1 MAPIFSKFIKLK
13 SGYKIPINES
23 NVKAIVKL
31 TKIEQ
36 KSRKLPVKYVPRP
49 GLDRDISPENDPELN
64 QLLEEARENAE
75 IRRSARVISESD
87 QNASEV
93 RQNPSEIDQNRP
105 DYDQNQSDNGPN
117 RPNNGPNRPNN
128 GQNRP
133 DNGHNQVEND
143 QNDPTDDFDEL
154 LEPNLELSDITLA
167 QRAELL
173 LFPGTDKCKRRQF
186 YLKYYPN
193 FYHYYESLECWDEC
207 PLKSKKFTFHMCPI
221 NVSIPAFFIG

>member
-13 SGYKIPINES
+13 SGHKIPINES

-36 KSRKLPVKYVPRP
+36 NSRKLPVKFVPRP
-49 GLDRDISPENDPELN
+49 GLDRDKSPENDPELN

-93 RQNPSEIDQNRP
+93 RQNRSENDQNRP

-117 RPNNGPNRPNN
+117 RP
-128 GQNRP
+128 
-133 DNGHNQVEND
+133 DNGHNQVENG
-143 QNDPTDDFDEL
+143 QNVPTDDFDEL

-221 NVSIPAFFIG
+221 TVSIPAFFIS